1 MTRDY
6 ERAASSYSAMSRD
19 WTRWAVGG
27 AGLVLG
33 AGGAAL
39 WGWKRRR
46 LAALAACSE
55 LVTTDRG
62 PIEVARSGSGSP
74 VLVLHG
80 NPGGYDQS
88 LLLGEA
94 LFDEGFEVIAPSRP
108 GYLRTP
114 LDDTLTFE
122 DQAALL
128 VALLDELDVQEAMV
142 VGLSGGGPHALQLA
156 AEYPERVSG
165 LILGGAVTVEYDE
178 RLFDTGNPVLD
189 PLLTSTSV
197 LDVRSGVFAALR
209 RVVPDRFVAS
219 LHAEL
224 STLEGDDLERY
235 VEFVSTHPTH
245 RERVLEFAPTVLPV
259 SARID
264 GTLHDERLFRD
275 LPHVDY
281 GTIECPTLV
290 VHGEFDAAVPMA
302 HAEYVVEALPDAE
315 LVRLEADHLAWVG
328 PDAHRA
334 ERAVER
340 FTESVVSTGARPEAQ
355 GGDAG
360 RRRSS
365 GATE

>member
-1 MTRDY
+1 MRP
-6 ERAASSYSAMSRD
+6 D
-19 WTRWAVGG
+19 WTRWTVGG
-27 AGLVLG
+27 ASLLLG

-46 LAALAACSE
+46 LAELAAGSE
-55 LVTTDRG
+55 LVATDRG
-62 PIEVARSGSGSP
+62 QVEVARRGSGEA
-74 VLVLHG
+74 VLILHG

-88 LLLGEA
+88 ILLGEA
-94 LFDEGFEVIAPSRP
+94 LFGNEMDIIAPSRP

-128 VALLDELDVQEAMV
+128 VALLDELDVQEALV

-156 AEYPERVSG
+156 ADYPERVSG
-165 LILGGAVTVEYDE
+165 LVLGGAVTVEYDE

-189 PLLTSTSV
+189 PLLTSTPV

-209 RVVPDRFVAS
+209 GVAPDRFVAS
-219 LHAEL
+219 LHAQL
-224 STLEGDDLERY
+224 STLEGDDLDRY
-235 VEFVSTHPTH
+235 VEFVLTSPDH

-290 VHGEFDAAVPMA
+290 VHGEFDAAVPID
-302 HAEYVVEALPDAE
+302 HAEYVAEALPEAE
-315 LVRLEADHLAWVG
+315 LVRVEADHLAWVG
-328 PDAHRA
+328 PDADRA
-334 ERAVER
+334 GRAVQR
-340 FTESVVSTGARPEAQ
+340 FTESVVAPDGRPNP
-355 GGDAG
+355 
-360 RRRSS
+360 
-365 GATE
+365 

>member
-1 MTRDY
+1 
-6 ERAASSYSAMSRD
+6 MSRD
-19 WTRWAVGG
+19 WIRWAAGG
-27 AGLVLG
+27 AGLLLG

-46 LAALAACSE
+46 LAALADGSE

-62 PIEVARSGSGSP
+62 PIEVARRGSGHH

-80 NPGGYDQS
+80 TPGGYDQG
-88 LLLGEA
+88 LLFGEA

-156 AEYPERVSG
+156 AEYPERVSS
-165 LILGGAVTVEYDE
+165 LLLGSAITVEHDD
-178 RLFDTGNPVLD
+178 RMFDTGNPVLD
-189 PLLTSTSV
+189 PLLTSTPV

-209 RVVPDRFVAS
+209 RGAPDRFVAS
-219 LHAEL
+219 MVAGL

-235 VEFVSTHPTH
+235 VEFVSTRPTH

-302 HAEYVVEALPDAE
+302 HAEYVTEALPDAE
-315 LVRLEADHLAWVG
+315 LVRVEADHLAWVG
-328 PDAHRA
+328 PDADRA
-334 ERAVER
+334 GRAVER
-340 FTESVVSTGARPEAQ
+340 FTESVVTPDGRPNP
-355 GGDAG
+355 
-360 RRRSS
+360 
-365 GATE
+365 